1 MNGCRDS
8 SIGSRLARGLRPKRL
23 VGASALALTM
33 TLVAAACGSTAK
45 VPGVASIVASATAA
59 VGSTIGSPTGAGAQV
74 GWLAYAQCMRA
85 HGVRDFPDPNSQG
98 QLNVHSGGDLDPNSP
113 IYRAADTACAS
124 LSPVNNLSPA
134 QRAQVK
140 AANLKYAQCMRA
152 HGIADFPDPN
162 AEGAISLHAHPG
174 SDLEPNNPTF
184 QAAQTACKALR
195 PGGANSGGS

>member
-1 MNGCRDS
+1 MDQLTGS
-8 SIGSRLARGLRPKRL
+8 EQAHGSRLERAAL
-23 VGASALALTM
+23 VTGALLLALA
-33 TLVAAACGSTAK
+33 VAAACGSTAR

-59 VGSTIGSPTGAGAQV
+59 VGSTIGSPTGAGAQA

-174 SDLEPNNPTF
+174 SDLDPNNPTF